1 MNFIKCKGE
10 LKMSLLNKEKKDNEE
25 IAKVEYDLQ
34 GMTYEEFIHKEL
46 NDKLSELREKEKKAT
61 NAINELYKEL
71 EVKGSDR
78 AGLENIISNI
88 TEKHKEIM
96 KEIGDV
102 KNEYEVDL
110 NLILYASKLDKA
122 DSNNRGIDLIMN
134 VIPKINEIRDMIPEI
149 VNCYKNEYYFPG
161 AVSVIKNSMDSL
173 VGQLNRVLPE
183 LKRIDKEGTLKAF
196 NERLAEIENKKKEKR
211 LTKEKYTDLLI

>member
-1 MNFIKCKGE
+1 
-10 LKMSLLNKEKKDNEE
+10 MSLLNKKKKDNEE

-34 GMTYEEFIHKEL
+34 GMTYEEFIYKEL
-46 NDKLSELREKEKKAT
+46 NDKLSELKEKEKKVT

-71 EVKGSDR
+71 KVKGSDR
-78 AGLENIISNI
+78 DGLEKLISNL

-96 KEIGDV
+96 KEIGEV

-173 VGQLNRVLPE
+173 VGLLNRVLPE
-183 LKRIDKEGTLKAF
+183 LKRIDKDGTLKAF
-196 NERLAEIENKKKEKR
+196 NERLAEVENKKKEKT
-211 LTKEKYTDLLI
+211 LVKEKYTDLLI